1 MLSPNK
7 KRRAA
12 IAGFI
17 LLLLGLTMTNSA
29 TAQDIAEAAAL
40 GSIGV
45 TTSETGV
52 KLTGRAAALSDVEV
66 DALMSIEKSGASGR
80 MSTSQGGS
88 FSLKAGE
95 SVDVATVGISMAPG
109 DKLSVELTLKSDG
122 RELSSSTLS
131 VGQ

>member
-1 MLSPNK
+1 MTSPKK
-7 KRRAA
+7 KRWAA

-17 LLLLGLTMTNSA
+17 SLLLGLTMTNA
-29 TAQDIAEAAAL
+29 AMAQGIAKAAAL
-40 GSIGV
+40 GSIVV

-95 SVDVATVGISMAPG
+95 SADVATVGISLTPG
-109 DKLSVELTLKSDG
+109 DKLSVELTLKSND

>member
-1 MLSPNK
+1 MVIPHGRALPIF
-7 KRRAA
+7 AA
-12 IAGFI
+12 IASI
-17 LLLLGLTMTNSA
+17 ASVLTMASA
-29 TAQDIAEAAAL
+29 AHAGPPEAAAL
-40 GSIGV
+40 GSIV
-45 TTSETGV
+45 VSTSSTGV
-52 KLTGRAAALSDVEV
+52 KLTGRAAALSDVEL

-95 SVDVATVGISMAPG
+95 SADVATVGISMAPG